1 MFRRGSKNN
10 ALMSLGCRVGTCTV
24 FRCAYTMECHVD
36 RIIILIII
44 IVESDTF
51 ANDYRVHCA
60 SQGVFH
66 I

>member
-1 MFRRGSKNN
+1 
-10 ALMSLGCRVGTCTV
+10 
-24 FRCAYTMECHVD
+24 MECHVD